1 MVIVIETIR
10 RHSVADKALA
20 KRHIQYPFGA
30 EVVICKT
37 YVMPRFRSEV
47 RITVTDGRRIT
58 DIVHERI
65 KVCDART
72 ADAHIV

>member
-20 KRHIQYPFGA
+20 KRHIQYPLGA

-37 YVMPRFRSEV
+37 YVMPCLRYEI
-47 RITVTDGRRIT
+47 RITVTDSRRIA